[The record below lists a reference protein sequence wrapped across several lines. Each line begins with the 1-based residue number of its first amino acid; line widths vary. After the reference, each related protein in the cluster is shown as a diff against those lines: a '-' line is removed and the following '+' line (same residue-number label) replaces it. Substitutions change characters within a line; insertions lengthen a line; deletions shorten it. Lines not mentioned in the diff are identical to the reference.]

1 MVEGCQAGGLGQ
13 LLQFMREYN
22 AKSPKQGR
30 KRFNSIVKTIYFLY
44 LPIIYL
50 CIKVTRFSSEKQYI
64 RKIIKVGF
72 FFQWNPTF
80 VYLLYNFCFS
90 ETLLCDGAG
99 RRECPRGRG
108 CDASVPGTE
117 NSWLGFPRT
126 SYKLS
131 RNSVRKSFLYFFT
144 FNSFWTTL
152 NTYWKSIY
160 RLNIG
165 WNWFIKKN
173 IGWCNLNQEAY
184 WLNAFQV
191 RGEPAPRLVWS
202 REDGQPLELRAVT
215 DREQNLHI
223 YSALARSSY
232 QRFPPFFWTG
242 RFKLVL
248 NCASRHFF
256 KASALPAIFTLSLN
270 FI

>member
-1 MVEGCQAGGLGQ
+1 M
-13 LLQFMREYN
+13 
-22 AKSPKQGR
+22 KP
-30 KRFNSIVKTIYFLY
+30 YF
-44 LPIIYL
+44 
-50 CIKVTRFSSEKQYI
+50 VTEPAD
-64 RKIIKVGF
+64 V
-72 FFQWNPTF
+72 
-80 VYLLYNFCFS
+80 
-90 ETLLCDGAG
+90 
-99 RRECPRGRG
+99 
-108 CDASVPGTE
+108 
-117 NSWLGFPRT
+117 
-126 SYKLS
+126 
-131 RNSVRKSFLYFFT
+131 SVREGEDVTLQCQVQKIADWGSHELYINSHEILFESLFCIFFT
-144 FNSFWTTL
+144 FNPFWTTL

-173 IGWCNLNQEAY
+173 MGWCNLNQEAY